1 MGLVFS
7 LSFYLNEL
15 VSGGLGINGDSI
27 SASWLR
33 SFKSFV
39 LEKDNIQPLTGRFIL
54 KWQLW
59 QCLIVTHCKTKQPQ
73 IFFHNDDEWF
83 TTDWFRIL
91 GSGPNQNFRFIQ
103 RWPHWASLNLTLK
116 DFRRLNRT
124 MSKNDMERPCWKGRR
139 SYHELYNYA
148 AIFSINRI
156 FGVESPES
164 HQRLIVQ
171 PNLWS
176 VCQWI
181 TYLMIWLSTTSR
193 LSLSHYIYFRYEQV
207 WALVKSILSSF

>member
-73 IFFHNDDEWF
+73 IFFHRLEWWRMIHHRLVPNPRIRTESESRVESRRSLRVKADDPKKDQSRRSRSKADDPWVKADDPSKSRRSF
-83 TTDWFRIL
+83 VKADDLLGSKQTIL
-91 GSGPNQNFRFIQ
+91 GSKQTIQ
-103 RWPHWASLNLTLK
+103 
-116 DFRRLNRT
+116 D
-124 MSKNDMERPCWKGRR
+124 
-139 SYHELYNYA
+139 
-148 AIFSINRI
+148 
-156 FGVESPES
+156 
-164 HQRLIVQ
+164 
-171 PNLWS
+171 
-176 VCQWI
+176 
-181 TYLMIWLSTTSR
+181 
-193 LSLSHYIYFRYEQV
+193 
-207 WALVKSILSSF
+207 

>member
-73 IFFHNDDEWF
+73 IFFHRLEWWRMIHHRLVPNPRIRTESELPIHSKM
-83 TTDWFRIL
+83 TTLGKSQLDSQGLSKIKSHNVKKWHGTTLLKRAPIL
-91 GSGPNQNFRFIQ
+91 P
-103 RWPHWASLNLTLK
+103 
-116 DFRRLNRT
+116 
-124 MSKNDMERPCWKGRR
+124 
-139 SYHELYNYA
+139 
-148 AIFSINRI
+148 
-156 FGVESPES
+156 
-164 HQRLIVQ
+164 
-171 PNLWS
+171 
-176 VCQWI
+176 WI
-181 TYLMIWLSTTSR
+181 I
-193 LSLSHYIYFRYEQV
+193 
-207 WALVKSILSSF
+207 